1 MEMNAKIIALLFSL
15 FILFFV
21 IELIRRQRLTFK
33 YGFAWILIAV
43 LGVLFAFFE
52 QVPAQIAGV
61 LGFELPSNF
70 IFFALLS
77 IFVLLSL
84 MLTIFLC
91 QQNNRNDT
99 MAQKISIL
107 EFEIKELKGIVGDR
121 KSNAL
126 REK

>member
-1 MEMNAKIIALLFSL
+1 MNVKIIALLFSL

-21 IELIRRQRLTFK
+21 IDLIRREKLTFK
-33 YGFAWILIAV
+33 YGFPWILIAL
-43 LGVLFAFFE
+43 LGIILAIFE
-52 QVPAQIAGV
+52 QIPAQAAYF

-70 IFFALLS
+70 IFFTLLS

-99 MAQKISIL
+99 IAQRISIL
-107 EFEIKELKGIVGDR
+107 EFEIKKLKENI
-121 KSNAL
+121 
-126 REK
+126 EKKK